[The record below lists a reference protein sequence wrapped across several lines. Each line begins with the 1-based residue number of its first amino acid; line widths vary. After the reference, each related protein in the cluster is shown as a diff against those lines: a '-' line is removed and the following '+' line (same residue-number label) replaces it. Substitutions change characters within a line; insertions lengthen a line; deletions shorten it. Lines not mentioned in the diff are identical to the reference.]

1 MVSQGPLGQPLVHD
15 PTSAPDE
22 YPILNH
28 FGTLVQCFCPFV
40 VHGANHEVV
49 VDQRVGL
56 LGLGRE
62 SIFQEVGLSRL
73 VVSSDRDTHDYCR
86 MH

>member
-1 MVSQGPLGQPLVHD
+1 LVSKGPLGHLVHD
-15 PTSAPDE
+15 PTFALDE
-22 YPILNH
+22 YPIPNH

-49 VDQRVGL
+49 DQRVGL
-56 LGLGRE
+56 LGLDPE

-73 VVSSDRDTHDYCR
+73 VVSSDHDTYDHCR